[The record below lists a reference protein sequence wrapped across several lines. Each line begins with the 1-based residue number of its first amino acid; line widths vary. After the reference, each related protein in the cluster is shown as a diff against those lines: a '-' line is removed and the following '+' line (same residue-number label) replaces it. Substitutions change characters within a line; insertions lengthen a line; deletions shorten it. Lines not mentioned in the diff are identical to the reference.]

1 MTFVFTDDYKEE
13 FKRYVCYITRKPN
26 DGMAGK
32 VEVVQ
37 ELTDAYV
44 EQVGERPDYR
54 ELDELA
60 SWLIFGYKGLTN
72 RKKGEI
78 KTYEGS
84 LLNA

>member
-1 MTFVFTDDYKEE
+1 MEFKFTDNYKSE
-13 FKRYVCYITRKPN
+13 FSRYVCEITRKPN
-26 DGMAGK
+26 EGK
-32 VEVVQ
+32 YDKNKIVKK
-37 ELTDAYV
+37 LMDDYV
-44 EQVGERPDYR
+44 EQTGERPDYR

-72 RKKGEI
+72 RKKMEI